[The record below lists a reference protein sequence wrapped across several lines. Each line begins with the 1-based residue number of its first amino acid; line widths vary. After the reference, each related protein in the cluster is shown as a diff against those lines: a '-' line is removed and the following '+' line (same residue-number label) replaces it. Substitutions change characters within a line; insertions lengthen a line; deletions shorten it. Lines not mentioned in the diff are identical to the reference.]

1 MSKNWNIVSHTN
13 KELPITVTVNSL
25 ILTSSGQPN
34 IEKGNKPEEN
44 HVSNT
49 SSSAKGKMAHQNRT
63 DKHHQS
69 CRVTFH
75 PFTPYLYK
83 QTKRRKNKSNG
94 KIAWVE
100 TVLSLDLGPDES
112 GRGTELLYTE
122 GKERKF
128 NTLCFTFPSVFPRFY
143 SPLPPTPSFLFPI
156 FCWTHPAGFNLP
168 CFRVIF
174 SGATLNLSAAFFNT
188 SSSVRPLEP
197 KKLKHYLACL
207 TLVTCDN

>member
-1 MSKNWNIVSHTN
+1 MVFRHLWSKSNGLPPKKAQIVSRNWNIVSHTN
-13 KELPITVTVNSL
+13 KELPITVTVNIL

-49 SSSAKGKMAHQNRT
+49 SSSATGKMAHQKRT
-63 DKHHQS
+63 DKHYQS
-69 CRVTFH
+69 CRVTFD

-112 GRGTELLYTE
+112 GRGTELPR
-122 GKERKF
+122 GRKE
-128 NTLCFTFPSVFPRFY
+128 NLIP
-143 SPLPPTPSFLFPI
+143 SPLLFLQFSQNFTVPCHPPRLSHFQFSAELIQLVSMYLVSEWSSPELHWIFLLPS
-156 FCWTHPAGFNLP
+156 
-168 CFRVIF
+168 
-174 SGATLNLSAAFFNT
+174 
-188 SSSVRPLEP
+188 
-197 KKLKHYLACL
+197 L
-207 TLVTCDN
+207 TLPLQSDH